1 MIVLAVLLTIVVT
14 ASAIILALN
23 VASLSAKAKR
33 QQELLEDVQAVL
45 KPYDYDAFTDVKLR
59 VGRELERQREKNF

>member
-1 MIVLAVLLTIVVT
+1 MIVLAVLLTILVT

-33 QQELLEDVQAVL
+33 QQALLEDVQTVL

-59 VGRELERQREKNF
+59 VGRELER